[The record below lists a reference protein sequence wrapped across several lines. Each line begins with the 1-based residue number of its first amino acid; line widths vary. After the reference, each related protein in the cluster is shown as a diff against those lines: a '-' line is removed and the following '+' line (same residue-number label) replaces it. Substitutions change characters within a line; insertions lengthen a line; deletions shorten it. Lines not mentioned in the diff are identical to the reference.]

1 MPAQRKPPRPHA
13 AVPATATELTHHDAR
28 RTTPP
33 DGVSA
38 EMSNLVG
45 ALARH
50 AARSLWAVQAAASRD
65 GPPPDGA

>member
-50 AARSLWAVQAAASRD
+50 AARSLWAAQATGD
-65 GPPPDGA
+65 GPPPGSA

>member
-13 AVPATATELTHHDAR
+13 AVPATAIDIHLHDAR
-28 RTTPP
+28 PTTPP

-38 EMSNLVG
+38 EMSRLVG

>member
-1 MPAQRKPPRPHA
+1 MPAQRKPTRPPA
-13 AVPATATELTHHDAR
+13 AVPATATALTNHDACR
-28 RTTPP
+28 PMSP

-38 EMSNLVG
+38 ELSRLVG

-50 AARSLWAVQAAASRD
+50 AARSLWAAQATGD